1 MKDYQLV
8 DKMFF
13 DQPVKNDLRTYD
25 NVRKVTIGHGD
36 DYTTGCLIDYSYFKE
51 SYKLIE
57 IDLREQQT
65 LDAGLKSIHQI
76 NYVWNLDQRTNIF
89 HY

>member
-1 MKDYQLV
+1 MYFVPTVEMKDYQLV

-76 NYVWNLDQRTNIF
+76 NYV
-89 HY
+89 

>member
-1 MKDYQLV
+1 MYFVPTVEMKDYQLV

-65 LDAGLKSIHQI
+65 LDAGLKSMHQI
-76 NYVWNLDQRTNIF
+76 NYV
-89 HY
+89 

>member
-1 MKDYQLV
+1 MYFVPTVEMKDYQLV

-57 IDLREQQT
+57 IDLREQQA

-76 NYVWNLDQRTNIF
+76 NYV
-89 HY
+89 

>member
-1 MKDYQLV
+1 MYFVPTVEMKDYQLV

-25 NVRKVTIGHGD
+25 NVRKVTIGHRD

-76 NYVWNLDQRTNIF
+76 NYV
-89 HY
+89 

>member
-1 MKDYQLV
+1 MYFVPTVEMKDYQLV
-8 DKMFF
+8 DKIFF
-13 DQPVKNDLRTYD
+13 GQPVKNDLRTYD

-76 NYVWNLDQRTNIF
+76 NYI
-89 HY
+89 

>member
-1 MKDYQLV
+1 MYFVPTVEMKDYQLV

-25 NVRKVTIGHGD
+25 NVRKVMIGHGD

-76 NYVWNLDQRTNIF
+76 NYV
-89 HY
+89 